1 MCKIDGEWIFTVIM
15 FTVLACAALSESAD
29 QIRQDE
35 ITVAIVN
42 GAAITQDVF
51 DGELARIKGNIAA
64 AGKSLDDSQLPL
76 VIEQVMENIIGSEL
90 LYQESRKSGIEIN
103 ETQINEE
110 WEKVKKQ
117 FSSEAE
123 LQNALNQMNIS
134 EDIVKNHIEHGL
146 AIQQFVNENFNQKI
160 SVSVTEA
167 KAYYDSNPD
176 TFKQP
181 AQVKV
186 SHILIKFDSNANESQ
201 KNALWEKIIKIQER
215 VKKGED
221 FAILAREFSQCP
233 SSEEGGD
240 LGYFSSGQWGKP
252 FEPFEEAAFALNP
265 GDVSEIVETQYG
277 YHLIKVTDKKDESIL
292 EFDNVKSQLQAA
304 LKRSKLNE
312 DLAHYVAQLR
322 EEANVEILMK

>member
-123 LQNALNQMNIS
+123 LQNTLNQMNIS

-146 AIQQFVNENFNQKI
+146 AIQQFINENFNQKI
-160 SVSVTEA
+160 SVSDTEA
-167 KAYYDSNPD
+167 KAYYDTNPD

-181 AQVKV
+181 PQVKA

-201 KNALWEKIIKIQER
+201 KKASREEIRKIQDR

-221 FAILAREFSQCP
+221 FAALAREFSQCP
-233 SSEEGGD
+233 SSSEGGD
-240 LGYFSSGQWGKP
+240 LGYFSSGQMVK
-252 FEPFEEAAFALNP
+252 PFEEAAFALNP
-265 GDVSEIVETQYG
+265 GDVSDIVETQYG

-304 LKRSKLNE
+304 LKRSKVNE
-312 DLAHYVAQLR
+312 NLGHYVAQLR